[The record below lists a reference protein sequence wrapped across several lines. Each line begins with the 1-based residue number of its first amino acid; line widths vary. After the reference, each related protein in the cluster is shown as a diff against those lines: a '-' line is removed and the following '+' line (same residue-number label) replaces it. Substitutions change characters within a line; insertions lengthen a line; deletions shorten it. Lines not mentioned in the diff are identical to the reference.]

1 VYTGGSGSCSL
12 SQTILRHFEERSQ
25 ITTGD
30 RVRRCQQRLYREHAK
45 IRAELLLKM
54 LPDVQNLIA
63 LQQADRE
70 ILRLKEEIAALP
82 KRVAAIEER
91 LAGTRAI
98 LEKAKTAVKADEA
111 SRRKYESA
119 ISDQQQKISKYRD
132 QSLAV
137 KTNEQ
142 YKALLHEIQFAEQDI
157 RANED
162 KILELMVNAEIRE
175 KDVKAAE
182 AKLKAETA
190 EIEKEKIEARQRT
203 AEDEKQL
210 AEWNAK
216 RDIARAGV
224 NPDLLPQYD
233 RVARHRGS
241 GLSEARDHKC
251 LACQVMLRPQTYNE
265 VRAATQVVVCESC
278 QRILYYDPA
287 HDEEPDP
294 VVVARR
300 RRAHPKFESSQA
312 WYYRP
317 SFEDHGEVF
326 LVYINSKGMS
336 SRHVYDGSSGRGVGD
351 ILVREGE
358 YRLGF
363 PEDFT
368 DDVIRL
374 NGSWTES
381 EIEEWG
387 GELPTATLDALHR
400 DLDLARVEMRKH
412 SHAKSH
418 AMATEHP
425 AAS

>member
-1 VYTGGSGSCSL
+1 
-12 SQTILRHFEERSQ
+12 
-25 ITTGD
+25 
-30 RVRRCQQRLYREHAK
+30 
-45 IRAELLLKM
+45 M

-70 ILRLKEEIAALP
+70 ILRLRDEIAALP

-98 LEKAKTAVKADEA
+98 LDKAKTAVKADEA

-182 AKLKAETA
+182 AKLKAEMA
-190 EIEKEKIEARQRT
+190 EIEKEKVDARQRT

-216 RDIARAGV
+216 RDQARAGV

-233 RVARHRGS
+233 RVAKHRGT
-241 GLSEARDHKC
+241 GLSEARDQKC
-251 LACQVMLRPQTYNE
+251 MACQVMLRPQTYNE
-265 VRAATQVVVCESC
+265 VRAATHVVVCESC
-278 QRILYYDPA
+278 QRILYHDPS
-287 HDEEPDP
+287 HDEAPDP

-312 WYYRP
+312 WYFRS

-326 LVYINSKGMS
+326 LVYLNHKGES
-336 SRHVYDGSSGRGVGD
+336 SRHVFDSSSGRGVGD

-358 YRLGF
+358 YRLAF
-363 PEDFT
+363 PEDFG

-374 NGSWTES
+374 NGNWSES
-381 EIEEWG
+381 ELEAWG
-387 GELPTATLDALHR
+387 NELPTATLDALHR
-400 DLDLARVEMRKH
+400 DLDLARVESRKH
-412 SHAKSH
+412 SHAKSG
-418 AMATEHP
+418 AMASEHP

>member
-1 VYTGGSGSCSL
+1 MVKS
-12 SQTILRHFEERSQ
+12 E
-25 ITTGD
+25 
-30 RVRRCQQRLYREHAK
+30 QRYSY
-45 IRAELLLKM
+45 KM

-91 LAGTRAI
+91 LAGTRTL
-98 LEKAKTAVKADEA
+98 LEKAKAAVKADEA
-111 SRRKYESA
+111 ARRKYESG
-119 ISDQQQKISKYRD
+119 IQDQQQKISKYRD

-157 RANED
+157 RAHED
-162 KILELMVNAEIRE
+162 KILELMVNAEVRE

-182 AKLKAETA
+182 TTLKAETA

-216 RDIARAGV
+216 RDTARAGV
-224 NPDLLPQYD
+224 DADLLRQYD
-233 RVARHRGS
+233 RVAKHRGT

-265 VRAATQVVVCESC
+265 VRASTHVVTCESC
-278 QRILYYDPA
+278 QRILYYDPSN
-287 HDEEPDP
+287 DEVVDP
-294 VVVARR
+294 AVTARR

-312 WYYRP
+312 WYFRP
-317 SFEDHGEVF
+317 NFEDHGEVF
-326 LVYINSKGMS
+326 VVYLNSKGAS
-336 SRHVYDGSSGRGVGD
+336 SRQVYDGSSGRGIGD
-351 ILVREGE
+351 VLVREGE
-358 YRLGF
+358 YRLAF
-363 PEDFT
+363 PEDFPES
-368 DDVIRL
+368 VIRL
-374 NGSWTES
+374 NGNWSES
-381 EIEEWG
+381 ELEEWG
-387 GELPTATLDALHR
+387 NELPTATLDALHR
-400 DLDLARVEMRKH
+400 DLDLARAESHKH
-412 SHAKSH
+412 RHAREAVAS
-418 AMATEHP
+418 EHP

>member
-1 VYTGGSGSCSL
+1 
-12 SQTILRHFEERSQ
+12 
-25 ITTGD
+25 
-30 RVRRCQQRLYREHAK
+30 
-45 IRAELLLKM
+45 M

-91 LAGTRAI
+91 LAGTRAL
-98 LEKAKTAVKADEA
+98 LEKAKAAVKADEA
-111 SRRKYESA
+111 ARRKYESG
-119 ISDQQQKISKYRD
+119 IQDQQQKISKYRD

-157 RANED
+157 RAHED
-162 KILELMVNAEIRE
+162 KILELMVNAEVRE

-182 AKLKAETA
+182 ATLKAETA

-216 RDIARAGV
+216 RDTARAGV
-224 NPDLLPQYD
+224 DADLLRQYD
-233 RVARHRGS
+233 RVAKHRGT
-241 GLSEARDHKC
+241 GISEAKDHKC

-265 VRAATQVVVCESC
+265 VRASTHVVTCESC
-278 QRILYYDPA
+278 QRILYYDPSN
-287 HDEEPDP
+287 DEVADP
-294 VVVARR
+294 AVVARR

-312 WYYRP
+312 WYFRP
-317 SFEDHGEVF
+317 NFEDHGEVF
-326 LVYINSKGMS
+326 VVYLNSKGDS
-336 SRHVYDGSSGRGVGD
+336 SRHVYDGSSGRGIGD
-351 ILVREGE
+351 IVVREGE
-358 YRLGF
+358 YRLAF
-363 PEDFT
+363 PEDLS

-374 NGSWTES
+374 NGNWTELDL
-381 EIEEWG
+381 EEWG
-387 GELPTATLDALHR
+387 NELPTATLDALHR
-400 DLDLARVEMRKH
+400 DLDLARAESRKH
-412 SHAKSH
+412 RHAREAVAS
-418 AMATEHP
+418 EHP

>member
-1 VYTGGSGSCSL
+1 
-12 SQTILRHFEERSQ
+12 
-25 ITTGD
+25 
-30 RVRRCQQRLYREHAK
+30 
-45 IRAELLLKM
+45 M

-91 LAGTRAI
+91 LAGTKAL
-98 LEKAKTAVKADEA
+98 LEKAKGAVKADEA
-111 SRRKYESA
+111 ARRKYESG
-119 ISDQQQKISKYRD
+119 IQDQQQKISKYRD

-157 RANED
+157 RAHED
-162 KILELMVNAEIRE
+162 KILELMVNAEVRE

-182 AKLKAETA
+182 AKLKAENA

-216 RDIARAGV
+216 RDSARAGV
-224 NPDLLPQYD
+224 DADLLRQYD
-233 RVARHRGS
+233 RVAKHRGT

-265 VRAATQVVVCESC
+265 VRASTHVVTCESC

-287 HDEEPDP
+287 NDEVVDP
-294 VVVARR
+294 AVTARR

-312 WYYRP
+312 WYFRP
-317 SFEDHGEVF
+317 NFEDHGEVF
-326 LVYINSKGMS
+326 VVYLNNKGTS
-336 SRHVYDGSSGRGVGD
+336 SRQVYDGSSGRGIGD
-351 ILVREGE
+351 VLVREGE

-363 PEDFT
+363 PEDFPEN
-368 DDVIRL
+368 VIRL
-374 NGSWTES
+374 NGNWSES
-381 EIEEWG
+381 ELEEWG
-387 GELPTATLDALHR
+387 NELPTATLDALHR
-400 DLDLARVEMRKH
+400 DLDLARAESHKH
-412 SHAKSH
+412 KHAREAVAS
-418 AMATEHP
+418 EHP

>member
-1 VYTGGSGSCSL
+1 
-12 SQTILRHFEERSQ
+12 
-25 ITTGD
+25 
-30 RVRRCQQRLYREHAK
+30 
-45 IRAELLLKM
+45 M

-82 KRVAAIEER
+82 KRVAAIEQR
-91 LAGTRAI
+91 LAGTRAV

-162 KILELMVNAEIRE
+162 KILELMVNAELRE

-182 AKLKAETA
+182 AELKAEMA
-190 EIEKEKIEARQRT
+190 EIEKEKIEARKRT
-203 AEDEKQL
+203 AEDEQQL

-216 RDIARAGV
+216 RDQARAGV
-224 NPDLLPQYD
+224 DPNLLPQYD
-233 RVARHRGS
+233 RVAKHRGS

-265 VRAATQVVVCESC
+265 VRAGTQVVICESC
-278 QRILYYDPA
+278 QRILYHDPA

-294 VVVARR
+294 AVVARR

-312 WYYRP
+312 WYYRAN
-317 SFEDHGEVF
+317 FGDHGEVF
-326 LVYINSKGMS
+326 LVYINNKGMS
-336 SRHVYDGSSGRGVGD
+336 SRHAYDGSSGRGVGD
-351 ILVREGE
+351 VLVREGE
-358 YRLGF
+358 YRLAF
-363 PEDFT
+363 PEDLT
-368 DDVIRL
+368 DDAIRL
-374 NGSWTES
+374 NGSWSES
-381 EIEEWG
+381 ELEEWG
-387 GELPTATLDALHR
+387 NELPTAALDALHR
-400 DLDLARVEMRKH
+400 DLDLARAESRTR
-412 SHAKSH
+412 SHARSEQI
-418 AMATEHP
+418 ASEHP

>member
-1 VYTGGSGSCSL
+1 
-12 SQTILRHFEERSQ
+12 
-25 ITTGD
+25 
-30 RVRRCQQRLYREHAK
+30 
-45 IRAELLLKM
+45 M

-111 SRRKYESA
+111 ARRKFESA

-162 KILELMVNAEIRE
+162 KILELMVNAEVRE

-182 AKLKAETA
+182 AELKAETA
-190 EIEKEKIEARQRT
+190 EIEKEKVDARKRT
-203 AEDEKQL
+203 AEDEGQL

-216 RDIARAGV
+216 RDTARAGV
-224 NPDLLPQYD
+224 DADLLRQYD
-233 RVARHRGS
+233 RVAKHRGS

-265 VRAATQVVVCESC
+265 VRAGAQVVVCESC
-278 QRILYYDPA
+278 QRILFYDPA
-287 HDEEPDP
+287 NDEAADP
-294 VVVARR
+294 AVIARR

-317 SFEDHGEVF
+317 NFEDHGEVF
-326 LVYINSKGMS
+326 LVYLNSKGMS
-336 SRHVYDGSSGRGVGD
+336 SRHVYDGSSGRGLGD
-351 ILVREGE
+351 VLVREGE
-358 YRLGF
+358 YRLAF
-363 PEDFT
+363 PGDLT
-368 DDVIRL
+368 DDAIRL
-374 NGSWTES
+374 NGNWSPS
-381 EIEEWG
+381 ELEEWG
-387 GELPTATLDALHR
+387 SELPTATLDALHR
-400 DLDLARVEMRKH
+400 DLDLARAESRTR
-412 SHAKSH
+412 SHARGEAISS
-418 AMATEHP
+418 EHP

>member
-1 VYTGGSGSCSL
+1 
-12 SQTILRHFEERSQ
+12 
-25 ITTGD
+25 
-30 RVRRCQQRLYREHAK
+30 
-45 IRAELLLKM
+45 M

-111 SRRKYESA
+111 ARRKYESA

-162 KILELMVNAEIRE
+162 KILELMINAEIRE

-182 AKLKAETA
+182 LELKAETA
-190 EIEKEKIEARQRT
+190 EIEREKVEARQRT
-203 AEDEKQL
+203 AEDEQQL

-216 RDIARAGV
+216 REKARAGV
-224 NPDLLPQYD
+224 DADLLRQYD
-233 RVARHRGS
+233 RVAKHRGT

-265 VRAATQVVVCESC
+265 VRAGAQVVVCESC

-287 HDEEPDP
+287 NDEVADP
-294 VVVARR
+294 AVVARR

-312 WYYRP
+312 WYYRAN
-317 SFEDHGEVF
+317 FGDHGEVF

-336 SRHVYDGSSGRGVGD
+336 SRYVYDGSSGRGVGD
-351 ILVREGE
+351 VLVREGE
-358 YRLGF
+358 YRLAF
-363 PEDFT
+363 PEDLT
-368 DDVIRL
+368 EDAIRL
-374 NGSWTES
+374 NGNWSES
-381 EIEEWG
+381 ELEEWG
-387 GELPTATLDALHR
+387 TELPTATLDALHR
-400 DLDLARVEMRKH
+400 DLDLARAEARPRTRSQHEAVA
-412 SHAKSH
+412 S
-418 AMATEHP
+418 EHP